1 MEAYLREESMSRSTL
16 FIWLLMIG
24 ACLNL
29 AACGSATPTADPSLA
44 YTQIWQTVDAAETQ
58 TGLFASPTSAV
69 TDTPTASMTPRA
81 TNTPLLTA
89 TLPAGVPTA
98 TSFTVNTFNTPTGTV
113 ISTAVPQNASCD
125 NMQGLADV
133 TYPDNS
139 VVPAGAVFIKTWSI
153 KNLGPCTWD
162 QNYKLIYGWGGD
174 GTNWNTTRP
183 SHLTADVLPGETV
196 EVSVTLKAPTTPG
209 TYGAHFRMQNS
220 SGYNFGPDQYLI
232 VVVK

>member
-1 MEAYLREESMSRSTL
+1 MEAYLLEESMPRYTQ
-16 FIWLLMIG
+16 FIWPVMIVV
-24 ACLNL
+24 CLNL

-44 YTQIWQTVDAAETQ
+44 YTQIWQTVEAAQTQ
-58 TGLFASPTSAV
+58 TGLFASPTPAI
-69 TDTPTASMTPRA
+69 TNTPSASMTPRA

-89 TLPAGVPTA
+89 TLPPGVPTA
-98 TSFTVNTFNTPTGTV
+98 TSFTMNTFNTPTGT
-113 ISTAVPQNASCD
+113 SLTPAGTQNATCD
-125 NMQGLADV
+125 NMQGVADV

-139 VVPAGAVFIKTWSI
+139 VVPFGTVFIKTWSI

-162 QNYKLIYGWGGD
+162 TNYKLIYGWGGA
-174 GTNWNTTRP
+174 GTNWNTTPP
-183 SHLTADVLPGETV
+183 SHMTANVLPGDTV
-196 EVSVTLKAPTTPG
+196 DVSVSLKAPTKPG

>member
-1 MEAYLREESMSRSTL
+1 MYRFANI
-16 FIWLLMIG
+16 IWFLMAFALLS
-24 ACLNL
+24 LS
-29 AACGSATPTADPSLA
+29 ACGNGTPTADPSLA

-58 TGLFASPTSAV
+58 PGLFASPTPAV
-69 TDTPTASMTPRA
+69 TDTPTASKTPRA

-89 TLPAGVPTA
+89 TLPPGVPT
-98 TSFTVNTFNTPTGTV
+98 FTVNTFNTPTGTV
-113 ISTAVPQNASCD
+113 LSTAVPQNASCD
-125 NMQGLADV
+125 NMQGVADV

-139 VVPAGAVFIKTWSI
+139 VVPAGVVFIKTWSI

-162 QNYKLIYGWGGD
+162 QNYKLIYGWGGA

-183 SHLTADVLPGETV
+183 SHLTANVLPGETV